1 MKIAFY
7 TLGCKLNYAETS
19 TLQRVAVE
27 NEHEIVPFSNS
38 ADVYVINTCTVTDIA
53 DKKCRNIIRK
63 SIKQNNE
70 AKIIVTGCY
79 AQTNS
84 DEISKIYGV
93 SLIIGNNEKNKFA
106 DYLKNI
112 SENYS
117 NRQVELV
124 SASPNKEMAGQARH
138 DDNTLSERKVVE
150 NNIEIIS
157 ASHFAFNEG
166 IMNQVKNDGEQI
178 RNDEKNEFFAAYSIG
193 DRTRS
198 FLKVQDGCNYFC
210 AYCTIPLARGRSRNA
225 SIKEIVKQ
233 ANEIAS
239 KGIKE
244 IVLTGIN
251 IGDFGHSTNETF
263 LDLIKELDKVEGIE
277 RYRIS
282 SIEPDL
288 LKPEIIDFIKSS
300 KRFVPHFHIPLQSGS
315 QTILKLMKRK
325 YDITLFG
332 DRINYL
338 LKTIPDVC
346 IGLDVIVG
354 FPGESESEFNETYNL
369 LKSLN
374 ISYFHVFSYS
384 ERENTLSV
392 KLPNKVNHI
401 EKEKRSKLL
410 HKLSEEKKEIFY
422 RKFIGNELNVLFESK
437 NKAGQIHGYTD
448 NYIRVEVPYDK
459 TYLNKIVKVKL
470 IEFDKEK
477 MLIKGKL
484 LKYN

>member
-1 MKIAFY
+1 
-7 TLGCKLNYAETS
+7 
-19 TLQRVAVE
+19 
-27 NEHEIVPFSNS
+27 
-38 ADVYVINTCTVTDIA
+38 
-53 DKKCRNIIRK
+53 
-63 SIKQNNE
+63 
-70 AKIIVTGCY
+70 
-79 AQTNS
+79 
-84 DEISKIYGV
+84 
-93 SLIIGNNEKNKFA
+93 
-106 DYLKNI
+106 
-112 SENYS
+112 
-117 NRQVELV
+117 
-124 SASPNKEMAGQARH
+124 
-138 DDNTLSERKVVE
+138 
-150 NNIEIIS
+150 
-157 ASHFAFNEG
+157 
-166 IMNQVKNDGEQI
+166 
-178 RNDEKNEFFAAYSIG
+178 
-193 DRTRS
+193 
-198 FLKVQDGCNYFC
+198 
-210 AYCTIPLARGRSRNA
+210 
-225 SIKEIVKQ
+225 
-233 ANEIAS
+233 
-239 KGIKE
+239 
-244 IVLTGIN
+244 
-251 IGDFGHSTNETF
+251 
-263 LDLIKELDKVEGIE
+263 
-277 RYRIS
+277 
-282 SIEPDL
+282 
-288 LKPEIIDFIKSS
+288 
-300 KRFVPHFHIPLQSGS
+300 
-315 QTILKLMKRK
+315 MKRK